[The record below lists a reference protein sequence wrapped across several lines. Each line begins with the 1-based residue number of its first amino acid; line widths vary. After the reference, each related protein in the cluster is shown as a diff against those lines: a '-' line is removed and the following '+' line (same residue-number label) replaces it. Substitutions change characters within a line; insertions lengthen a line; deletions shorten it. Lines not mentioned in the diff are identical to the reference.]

1 MGVVKGVC
9 TVNVDGRQTSEWLR
23 VGSVWA
29 GEVLTHPLQ
38 DLEVDG
44 VARPSAFAL
53 GRHGDLAGDNVDV
66 GAESM
71 SSDEVLPSNL
81 LHLSGACGN
90 AHEASMHESA
100 EADAKEVHGHGGKRM
115 AWAHSGCTRGRALN
129 GHSQL
134 QTDRCSAVSVCMFV
148 SVGESRASRARE

>member
-9 TVNVDGRQTSEWLR
+9 TVNVDGRQTSEWLH

-53 GRHGDLAGDNVDV
+53 GRHGELATTLTLVQCQCLTPTSTKSSLPTCSTL
-66 GAESM
+66 AARAAMRTRQACM
-71 SSDEVLPSNL
+71 SRWKQMLKMCMATAASAWRGRIQAVR
-81 LHLSGACGN
+81 GN
-90 AHEASMHESA
+90 AHSMA
-100 EADAKEVHGHGGKRM
+100 T
-115 AWAHSGCTRGRALN
+115 HSYKP
-129 GHSQL
+129 
-134 QTDRCSAVSVCMFV
+134 DSAVSVCMSV
-148 SVGESRASRARE
+148 SVGESRASRAKE